1 MASSEYDKLL
11 DSLAKQ
17 IHDPDIR
24 STLTVVSARKL
35 YPRDCIT
42 NGSIEQLMRKI
53 IAMEAKIERYE
64 HEDTP

>member
-1 MASSEYDKLL
+1 MASSEYDKML
-11 DSLAKQ
+11 DNLAKQ
-17 IHDPDIR
+17 IRDPDIR

-53 IAMEAKIERYE
+53 IAMEAKIEGYE
-64 HEDTP
+64 HEARL